1 MPIARM
7 IPASLLALV
16 GACVI
21 APSTTELAAPAPAPE
36 VTTVSEARLAFIA
49 ITGTLPEEG
58 NDLPPAVLDPLMD
71 LVPVRLDLT
80 IRPPLAPAVQ
90 GADGFYAPI
99 AGCDFGPMDAG
110 VISVPTGSNHMLL
123 DVRMG
128 SPVDHPASLFACEYD
143 PNNISGETLGT
154 VYRLRGC
161 FLPQSVSIPTA
172 MQWVLNPLPAAAC
185 GLGD

>member
-1 MPIARM
+1 MPFVRL

-16 GACVI
+16 AACVI
-21 APSTTELAAPAPAPE
+21 APTTTELAAPVAAPE
-36 VTTVSEARLAFIA
+36 VTTVSEARLAFIG
-49 ITGTLPEEG
+49 ITGMLPDEG

-80 IRPPLAPAVQ
+80 IRPPLAPTVQ
-90 GADGFYAPI
+90 GADGFYTPI
-99 AGCDFGPMDAG
+99 TECGFGPLDAG

-128 SPVDHPASLFACEYD
+128 SPADHPANLFACEYD
-143 PNNISGETLGT
+143 AGAMTEDTPGT

-172 MQWVLNPLPAAAC
+172 VQWVLNPLPAAAC

>member
-1 MPIARM
+1 MRITGLIAV
-7 IPASLLALV
+7 SLIALL

-21 APSTTELAAPAPAPE
+21 APSTTELAAPE
-36 VTTVSEARLAFIA
+36 VTTVSEARLAFIG
-49 ITGTLPEEG
+49 ITGSLPEAG
-58 NDLPPAVLDPLMD
+58 SDLPPALLDPLID

-80 IRPPLAPAVQ
+80 LRPPLQPTVQ
-90 GADGFYAPI
+90 GTDGFYTPVTEC
-99 AGCDFGPMDAG
+99 GFGPMQAG
-110 VISVPTGSNHMLL
+110 VISVPSGSNHMLL

-128 SPVDHPASLFACEYD
+128 SPVDHPANLFSCEYA
-143 PNNISGETLGT
+143 PGSASEESSGL

-172 MQWVLNPLPAAAC
+172 VQWVLNPLPASAC

>member
-1 MPIARM
+1 MRVARL

-16 GACVI
+16 AACVI
-21 APSTTELAAPAPAPE
+21 APSTTELAALPVATE
-36 VTTVSEARLAFIA
+36 VTTVSEARLAFIG
-49 ITGTLPEEG
+49 ITGSLPEEG
-58 NDLPPAVLDPLMD
+58 NEMPPDLLDPLMD

-80 IRPPLAPAVQ
+80 LRPPLQPTVQ
-90 GADGFYAPI
+90 GGDGFYTPI
-99 AGCDFGPMDAG
+99 SECGYGPLDAG

-128 SPVDHPASLFACEYD
+128 SSVDHPANLFACEYD
-143 PNNISGETLGT
+143 PGNITDDTLGT

-172 MQWVLNPLPAAAC
+172 VQWVLNPLPASAC